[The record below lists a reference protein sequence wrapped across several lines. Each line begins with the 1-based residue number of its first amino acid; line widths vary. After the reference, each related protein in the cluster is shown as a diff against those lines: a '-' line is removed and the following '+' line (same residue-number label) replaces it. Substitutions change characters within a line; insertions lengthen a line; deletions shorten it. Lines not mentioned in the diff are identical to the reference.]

1 VIIVVISWLQ
11 IDQFDTPLRGIP
23 GWTIS

>member
-11 IDQFDTPLRGIP
+11 IDGFDTPLCGIP